1 MIPVLW
7 INIKEFIQVGNLM
20 NVMYVRRAFVIRVLW
35 LNIKEFIQVRNLM
48 NVIYVR
54 KAFCD
59 SGPLD
64 KHQRVHTGG

>member
-1 MIPVLW
+1 
-7 INIKEFIQVGNLM
+7 M
-20 NVMYVRRAFVIRVLW
+20 NVMYVRRAFVIRALW
-35 LNIKEFIQVRNLM
+35 INIKEFIQLGNLM

-54 KAFCD
+54 RAFCD